1 MIDTQL
7 YEYMMEM
14 LRKTPTGFHR
24 YLYQDIPWEAQLVGI
39 TGARGIGKSTMIRQ
53 YILGNQDKGRF
64 LYVSADHTYFADHR
78 LSDLADEFVKDGGTH
93 LFIDE
98 VHKYSDWSREL
109 KQIYDV
115 HSDLHVVFTGSS
127 ILDIEDGAADLSRRA
142 LVYPM
147 SGLSF
152 REYLKLFH
160 KVDSPTYSLE

>member
-1 MIDTQL
+1 MSDDFLRFIPLMRENCYICAEVIQIHVIMIDTPL

-98 VHKYSDWSREL
+98 VHKYSDYTESAP
-109 KQIYDV
+109 I
-115 HSDLHVVFTGSS
+115 SS
-127 ILDIEDGAADLSRRA
+127 T
-142 LVYPM
+142 
-147 SGLSF
+147 
-152 REYLKLFH
+152 LFAIS
-160 KVDSPTYSLE
+160 VQ

>member
-64 LYVSADHTYFADHR
+64 LYVSADHMPESLREELR
-78 LSDLADEFVKDGGTH
+78 LTTRISLT
-93 LFIDE
+93 ID
-98 VHKYSDWSREL
+98 
-109 KQIYDV
+109 
-115 HSDLHVVFTGSS
+115 
-127 ILDIEDGAADLSRRA
+127 
-142 LVYPM
+142 YPIWRM
-147 SGLSF
+147 SL
-152 REYLKLFH
+152 
-160 KVDSPTYSLE
+160 